1 MENSKTD
8 QTDPLGTYHEVQLV
22 KSIGEALI
30 RAPDVKSLFCA
41 FMEGLVEKPSLDA
54 SPQDSIDPAQCT
66 SQ

>member
-1 MENSKTD
+1 MTEKKMKS
-8 QTDPLGTYHEVQLV
+8 PEELTYHEVQLV

-41 FMEGLVEKPSLDA
+41 FMEGLVEKPSLNEA
-54 SPQDSIDPAQCT
+54 PQCPTDQSKDL